1 MTDKVGSWQCFQ
13 VFFSYSAFLGVWH
26 DIGNHAMV
34 LKQTIHQKVNRSILK
49 YCYLEIQLT
58 NNLFSEKWTSLSHIS
73 NGPFK
78 TFSKVL
84 FSKTATITVVENKPK
99 KSYSTLRAKRAT
111 LTFWVDKSWIKM
123 PKIVNFASLIFRP
136 NSVTR

>member
-1 MTDKVGSWQCFQ
+1 
-13 VFFSYSAFLGVWH
+13 
-26 DIGNHAMV
+26 MV

-111 LTFWVDKSWIKM
+111 LTF
-123 PKIVNFASLIFRP
+123 
-136 NSVTR
+136 

>member
-1 MTDKVGSWQCFQ
+1 
-13 VFFSYSAFLGVWH
+13 
-26 DIGNHAMV
+26 MV

-99 KSYSTLRAKRAT
+99 KSYSTLRAKQKLNKNA
-111 LTFWVDKSWIKM
+111 K
-123 PKIVNFASLIFRP
+123 
-136 NSVTR
+136 NSQFCEFNISAEQCYQIGQF